1 MRALLFQQFPRVFK
15 TQGGVAPTGAVLPWA
30 ILGYPMLGFV
40 HFFQRKLLLL
50 FCLLFFTLPLQAALS
65 DKAYTSYLDGERATS
80 AEVRKKA
87 FNDALT
93 EYLRLETDNSSG
105 KLFYDIGNCYFQLG
119 EYGFSALYYYKG
131 LKLEPR
137 DAKLQM
143 NLRIALEKAG
153 VKEPPPS
160 ALEDYVLFFHYRLSH
175 NEKMVIGLLLFCF
188 VFVLFSL
195 HLWIKHPLAK
205 KGAVIFLWISFA
217 LTVSIVW
224 SEYLAPKYAVV
235 VKPSVLRLGAG
246 KEYAAIQA
254 EPLIPGMRVEVVS
267 VAKEGDWLKVSLP
280 SGPQGYVSNEYVRL
294 V

>member
-1 MRALLFQQFPRVFK
+1 MRSLL
-15 TQGGVAPTGAVLPWA
+15 
-30 ILGYPMLGFV
+30 M
-40 HFFQRKLLLL
+40 
-50 FCLLFFTLPLQAALS
+50 CLLFFTLPLQAALT
-65 DKAYTSYLDGERATS
+65 DKAYTSYLQGERATS
-80 AEVRKKA
+80 ALERKKA

-93 EYLRLETDNSSG
+93 EYLRLEADTASAE
-105 KLFYDIGNCYFQLG
+105 LYYDIGNCYFQLG

-153 VKEPPPS
+153 VKQPPPS
-160 ALEDYVLFFHYRLSH
+160 VIEDYLLFFHYKLSH
-175 NEKMVIGLLLFCF
+175 NEKMVSGLILFCL
-188 VFVLFSL
+188 VFALFSL
-195 HLWIKHPLAK
+195 HLWTKQPLAK

-224 SEYLAPKYAVV
+224 SEYLAPSYAVV

-267 VAKEGDWLKVSLP
+267 VAKEGDWLKVSIP
-280 SGPQGYVSNEYVRL
+280 SGPQGFVSNEYVRL